1 MKAMNNAKVIKAMEK
16 QTLQKYLDRLV
27 HSDLHKITLFG
38 FFSQTGAPNLSDP
51 QPVVLINNP
60 EKLTTINSGA
70 VFN

>member
-27 HSDLHKITLFG
+27 HADLHKMTLFG
-38 FFSQTGAPNLSDP
+38 FFSQTGTPNLSDP

-70 VFN
+70 VLN